1 MKALTFFLLNSKRW
15 TNSSYNIL
23 SSFIE
28 ISYRTSSG
36 SLVVPSQPSGIT
48 LKSGLYGRDATW
60 NSLSWQLK
68 NLRDRSAYHWLLTKN
83 VIMTSAWHCNCRCCR
98 LFIILKKKIL
108 QRRCRT
114 HQLHAVRHI
123 ISISNY
129 YGLKKYRY
137 YLTEGCER
145 LCCCLLLLLYLTEG
159 CADPSSE
166 RNIEKNCTRDVDVY
180 NVLKCISTNHSAR
193 QLDM

>member
-1 MKALTFFLLNSKRW
+1 MKFPVMGIEESARQKCIPLITDKKCYNDKCMAL
-15 TNSSYNIL
+15 
-23 SSFIE
+23 
-28 ISYRTSSG
+28 
-36 SLVVPSQPSGIT
+36 
-48 LKSGLYGRDATW
+48 
-60 NSLSWQLK
+60 QLQM
-68 NLRDRSAYHWLLTKN
+68 LQIVYH
-83 VIMTSAWHCNCRCCR
+83 
-98 LFIILKKKIL
+98 FEKKIL

-137 YLTEGCER
+137 
-145 LCCCLLLLLYLTEG
+145 YLTEG

>member
-1 MKALTFFLLNSKRW
+1 MAGPVDDNQWKPLPSSCWIPSAEQILHTTSYLPSLKFHIEPHQDLLLCHPSPQASLW
-15 TNSSYNIL
+15 SQVYMEGML
-23 SSFIE
+23 HE
-28 ISYRTSSG
+28 IPCHGNWRICETEVHTIDY
-36 SLVVPSQPSGIT
+36 
-48 LKSGLYGRDATW
+48 
-60 NSLSWQLK
+60 WQ
-68 NLRDRSAYHWLLTKN
+68 KN

-137 YLTEGCER
+137 YLTEGC
-145 LCCCLLLLLYLTEG
+145 
-159 CADPSSE
+159 ADPSSE

>member
-60 NSLSWQLK
+60 NSLSWELK

-137 YLTEGCER
+137 YLTEGC
-145 LCCCLLLLLYLTEG
+145 
-159 CADPSSE
+159 ADPSSE